1 MKIRTNI
8 TRTKTKT
15 KVIGDNMHI
24 ETNLGNFGSLKDLE
38 TCMRLEN
45 HSKVIIHK
53 ADWWGTNLKLMNH
66 LELTYAE
73 VLNLCR

>member
-1 MKIRTNI
+1 MILKTNI
-8 TRTKTKT
+8 
-15 KVIGDNMHI
+15 
-24 ETNLGNFGSLKDLE
+24 GNFGNFKDLE

-45 HSKVIIHK
+45 HDKVVIDK

-73 VLNLCR
+73 VLKMSKE